1 MINKSV
7 TLTNQHKKADNTS
20 KELHTLLR
28 YSFITVVV
36 FIFQSLVLSSHSSL
50 FISVVCNS
58 IFFTIFN
65 VVSLK
70 FVTSCQTNM
79 ITTKHNTRIEEDG
92 TMTLLLRLLLY
103 VVQIITLHFDYF
115 RIIQQAFEM
124 FPLI

>member
-1 MINKSV
+1 MINKLV

-20 KELHTLLR
+20 KKLHTLLR

-50 FISVVCNS
+50 FISVVCNFLF
-58 IFFTIFN
+58 FFTIFN

-92 TMTLLLRLLLY
+92 TMTLLLY